1 MIVYLQPISDLDLNP
16 AQLKTLRTK
25 LKHLIRQGRYVEFES
40 SSRKLLAK
48 HGLIR
53 SKGEA
58 PNAPD
63 NSHRGCGRS
72 ATGEGLTDS
81 PPLPKGHGYISLG
94 TMVDKHGNVS
104 EIPSSR
110 SALMYCGL
118 CCKEGD
124 HWTRNCPDWHRPE
137 PEPASAVQT
146 KRKESKSVVQTQR
159 KKKSKSA
166 AGTNNSSY
174 ETKE

>member
-1 MIVYLQPISDLDLNP
+1 MIVYLQSISDLDLNP

-25 LKHLIRQGRYVEFES
+25 LKHLIRQGRFVEFES
-40 SSRKLLAK
+40 SSWKLLAK

-63 NSHRGCGRS
+63 NSHRGCGPS
-72 ATGEGLTDS
+72 ATGEGLTDR
-81 PPLPKGHGYISLG
+81 PPLPKGHGYLSLG
-94 TMVDKHGNVS
+94 TSVDKHGNVL

-110 SALMYCGL
+110 SALMYCNL

-124 HWTRNCPDWHRPE
+124 HWPRNCPEWHQPE
-137 PEPASAVQT
+137 PTSAVQT
-146 KRKESKSVVQTQR
+146 KRKGSKSVVQTQR